1 MATKVIEN
9 KDFVRTALKDVV
21 IKSLRETLS
30 IMNLEVRD
38 DNISRSQSYQETIKK
53 KLGAVKTTEKE
64 IIKIHSI
71 FPESLTKEWNLR

>member
-38 DNISRSQSYQETIKK
+38 GNISRSQSYQETIKK
-53 KLGAVKTTEKE
+53 
-64 IIKIHSI
+64 
-71 FPESLTKEWNLR
+71 NLVLLKRLKKK

>member
-64 IIKIHSI
+64 RIKIHSI

>member
-1 MATKVIEN
+1 MVTKVIEN

-38 DNISRSQSYQETIKK
+38 DNISR
-53 KLGAVKTTEKE
+53 
-64 IIKIHSI
+64 
-71 FPESLTKEWNLR
+71 

>member
-53 KLGAVKTTEKE
+53 
-64 IIKIHSI
+64 
-71 FPESLTKEWNLR
+71 NLVLLKRLKKK

>member
-1 MATKVIEN
+1 MVTKVIEN

-53 KLGAVKTTEKE
+53 
-64 IIKIHSI
+64 
-71 FPESLTKEWNLR
+71 NLVLLKRLKKK

>member
-53 KLGAVKTTEKE
+53 ELGAVKTTEKE
-64 IIKIHSI
+64 IIKIHAI
-71 FPESLTKEWNLR
+71 CPESLTKEWNLR